1 MKRKPPPK
9 RTVFQRMCDVGDVVG
24 CVDELMQEGGFSRT
38 DAFAV
43 AADIL
48 CLSES
53 TVRNTYRAH
62 KKHYPIDTP
71 DVRVSRI
78 VRGPQRP
85 AVLTFVATGQR
96 VTEDPLLP
104 FERLL
109 GHPLGVA
116 LLMEMTVY
124 PTEESCLAKLE
135 AGGVRCTKCR
145 GDQVKRRSKH
155 YWWCAACGKQSNP
168 AKVKAGKVHCTH
180 CDGDRVTGRPG
191 HHWWCATCRRQFSS
205 LTGTPMEATHL
216 PLRLWTA
223 AIFLKLLS
231 RDTITAKEGAELL
244 GVTRATAGNMLDALR
259 TKVAS

>member
-1 MKRKPPPK
+1 MCR
-9 RTVFQRMCDVGDVVG
+9 RTHARRRIF
-24 CVDELMQEGGFSRT
+24 
-38 DAFAV
+38 
-43 AADIL
+43 
-48 CLSES
+48 
-53 TVRNTYRAH
+53 
-62 KKHYPIDTP
+62 P
-71 DVRVSRI
+71 DSRI
-78 VRGPQRP
+78 RSCGGHSLSVGTYGAQYLPYAQETLSHRHAGRP
-85 AVLTFVATGQR
+85 GFAGCEGSAGSTYGRRNWPTHYGR
-96 VTEDPLLP
+96 SLLP

-116 LLMEMTVY
+116 LLMQMTVY

-145 GDQVKRRSKH
+145 GDQVKRRSKR

-231 RDTITAKEGAELL
+231 RDTIRAKEVAELL
-244 GVTRATAGNMLDALR
+244 GVARATAGSMLDALR
-259 TKVAS
+259 TKVAR

>member
-1 MKRKPPPK
+1 MCR
-9 RTVFQRMCDVGDVVG
+9 RTHARRRIFPDSRIRSCGGHSLSVGTYG
-24 CVDELMQEGGFSRT
+24 AQYLPYAQE
-38 DAFAV
+38 
-43 AADIL
+43 
-48 CLSES
+48 
-53 TVRNTYRAH
+53 
-62 KKHYPIDTP
+62 HYPIGTP
-71 DVRVSRI
+71 DVRVSRV
-78 VRGPQRP
+78 VRGPP
-85 AVLTFVATGQR
+85 AVLTVVATGQR
-96 VTEDPLLP
+96 ITEDPLLP

-116 LLMEMTVY
+116 LLMQMTVY

-145 GDQVKRRSKH
+145 GDQVKRRSKR

-231 RDTITAKEGAELL
+231 RDTIRAKEVAELL
-244 GVTRATAGNMLDALR
+244 GVARATAGSMLDALR
-259 TKVAS
+259 TKVAR